1 MAEDKKK
8 TVRKSAKTKT
18 KSSDKPKK
26 ERLPGQRP
34 SKAGGKT
41 APIDK
46 LGRGKRYLETIKLVD
61 RDKFYPFVEAID
73 LLTKTSPTKFDATV
87 EVHIQTGL
95 DPKKADQ
102 NLRGTVGMPAGL
114 GKTIKIL
121 VFAEGAH
128 ATEAKKAGADY
139 VGSEDLI
146 EKIKGGWLDFDL
158 AIATP
163 DLMSKIGQLGKT
175 LGTKGLMPNPKS
187 GTVTANPAK
196 TVEEFKK
203 GKVEFKL
210 DKDAIVHLGFGKI
223 SMGVEGLTNNFMTL
237 YKAIMAA
244 KPASAKGIYLK
255 KITLSSTMG
264 PGIKVNL
271 SSL

>member
-1 MAEDKKK
+1 MAEEKKK
-8 TVRKSAKTKT
+8 RVVKKRSADAE
-18 KSSDKPKK
+18 SSGKPKK
-26 ERLPGQRP
+26 EKKRP
-34 SKAGGKT
+34 PVNKM
-41 APIDK
+41 
-46 LGRGKRYLETIKLVD
+46 GRGKKYCEVVKLVD
-61 RDKFYPFVEAID
+61 KSKFYPIAEAIE
-73 LLTKTSPTKFDATV
+73 LLIKTSPVKFDATI
-87 EVHIQTGL
+87 EAHIQTGL

-102 NLRGTVGMPAGL
+102 NLRGVVAMPAGL
-114 GKTIKIL
+114 GKTVKIL
-121 VFAEGAH
+121 VFAEGAN
-128 ATEAKKAGADY
+128 ATDAKKAGAEY

-163 DLMSKIGQLGKT
+163 DLMPKIGQLGKT

-196 TVEEFKK
+196 AVEEFKK

-210 DKDAIVHLGFGKI
+210 DKDAIVHLGFGKV
-223 SMGVEGLTNNFMTL
+223 SSGTEGLTNNFSAL

-244 KPASAKGIYLK
+244 RPAGAKGIYIK
-255 KITLSSTMG
+255 KITLASTMG
-264 PGIKVNL
+264 PGIKVDL